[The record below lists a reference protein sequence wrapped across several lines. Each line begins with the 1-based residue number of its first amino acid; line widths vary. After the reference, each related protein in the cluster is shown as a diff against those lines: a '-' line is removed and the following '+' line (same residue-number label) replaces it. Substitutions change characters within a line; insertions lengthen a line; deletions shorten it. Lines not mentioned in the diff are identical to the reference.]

1 MELSTYGAGSAT
13 TAATY
18 SVLYLIFATVL
29 ILANK
34 HLITETSFNCPIFVS
49 SLGSWF
55 GWGAAAVAIHTGME
69 PLSHKLTFGEWCANI
84 LPIGACTALSLAA
97 ANVAYF
103 YLSLSFIQM
112 LKAFAPVVTYFTLVG
127 FGLDRW
133 SARIMST
140 LSVVMFGCFIAS
152 WGEAHV
158 TVFGLACMLAA
169 EVAEAFRSVGIQY
182 LIANKKFS
190 LFNGMYYF
198 SPATLVFLMAL
209 SAVFETEELLK
220 GGENARAFREY
231 WYLFAICATFGF
243 AVNYVCLGVV
253 KHAGSLMVKTMS
265 QLKNVV
271 VIAAAVVI
279 YGDDVSA
286 LEIFGYA
293 VAVVGF
299 LFFNHA
305 KALDAAAVRELT
317 KNTTAPPLS
326 SSRDRAAPGGAD
338 GGVDDPARAP
348 LLAKTFPS

>member
-1 MELSTYGAGSAT
+1 MELSTYGVGSAAA
-13 TAATY
+13 AATY
-18 SVLYLIFATVL
+18 ATAYLAFATVL

-55 GWGAAAVAIHTGME
+55 GWGVAAIGIHSGYET
-69 PLSHKLTFGEWCANI
+69 LSHRLTFGEWCANI

-112 LKAFAPVVTYFTLVG
+112 LKAFAPVVTYFTLVA

-133 SARIMST
+133 SARIMAT

-158 TVFGLACMLAA
+158 TLFGLACMLIA
-169 EVAEAFRSVGIQY
+169 EVAEAFRSVGVQY
-182 LIANKKFS
+182 LIANKRFS
-190 LFNGMYYF
+190 LLNGMYYF

-209 SAVFETEELLK
+209 SALFETEELFK
-220 GGENARAFREY
+220 GRENARAFRKY
-231 WYLFAICATFGF
+231 WYLFTICATFGF

-271 VIAAAVVI
+271 VIAAAVAL
-279 YGDDVSA
+279 YGDKVSF

-293 VAVVGF
+293 IAIVGF
-299 LFFNHA
+299 VFFNHA
-305 KALDAAAVRELT
+305 KSLDAAQTRET
-317 KNTTAPPLS
+317 VA
-326 SSRDRAAPGGAD
+326 RAST
-338 GGVDDPARAP
+338 PAFDVRAP
-348 LLAKTFPS
+348 LIVKPSPAPL